1 MASNELKL
9 RVLMDFVDKV
19 TKPLKNMLKG
29 NNDLAKALKD
39 TRSQLSELGKKQKDV
54 AEFRELR
61 AGLAKTTTELK
72 AARDR
77 ANALARGL
85 HAAGP
90 PTKAM
95 IKDFEKAKQAAA
107 KLKEA
112 HQQQAQQVQELRTRL
127 HSAGIETRNLS
138 QHERT
143 LRESIRST
151 TAAMQQQQ
159 TQLERL
165 AQRERQLG
173 EARKKMGA
181 LQNVASNTAVAG
193 YAAKSTGMNIIT
205 DLKGTVDESKK
216 LEGSTNRIQALGLK
230 PHDTQ
235 HAINFAKSMK
245 SYGTSVTDNTQ
256 LMLDAVTIFADGHH
270 AEMAAPIMAKMKFA
284 NEALFGAEKGHENE
298 QKFMN
303 MLKVVEL
310 RGGAAN
316 AETFKAEANMIQK
329 VLTATGGRVGGD
341 QWMDFIK
348 RGGVAA
354 KQLSTNT
361 FFNQMEP
368 LIQEMGGDAV
378 GTGLMSAYQNVY
390 QGKTTVR
397 AARAMTNLGLLDKD
411 KVKYNKIG
419 MVKEF
424 LPGALQ
430 GGDLF
435 KSSPLEWIE
444 KVMLPKLAAK
454 GITDKTQILD
464 TIGTIFTNRTASNLI
479 ATMYLQREQI
489 HKNEKLNQGAEG
501 IDQVFER
508 GKKMTSGHEIEA
520 LARMRDLKLD
530 IGERVMPIYNMAIDA
545 GLRAMASFSQ
555 FMKEHNSATE
565 IIIVTLAVVAGL
577 LVVFG
582 TLAIAVAAVLGPF
595 AMLKFFMTTLGIQ
608 GGLFAG
614 ILGKIAGA
622 LRLVG
627 TAVMFIGRALLMNPI
642 GLAITAIAVAAFLIY
657 QYWEPISA
665 FFGGLWQKVTTAF
678 DGGIGGIT
686 KLLVNWSPLGLLYSA
701 FSAGMGLLGIQ
712 LPADLTTLGG
722 NLMDAL
728 ANAIGGGIDK
738 VKAAVNGGLFG
749 IGALLLNWS
758 PIGLLYSAFRS
769 VLGMLGI
776 QLPAEFST
784 FGNNIIMGL
793 ANGITSGLGTVKDAI
808 VNVASSTVGWFKEK
822 LGIRSPSRVFAE
834 LGGFISEGAAGGIG
848 REQGKVAK
856 AAAALAMLASSSFA
870 PPALAQAYQLNASIT
885 APAFAKAT
893 PIDMRGPLLASTAP
907 GAATGTASA
916 SPSIYNITINAAPGM
931 DAETIARAVSLELD
945 RRERTKQSRIGSRL
959 TD

>member
-9 RVLMDFVDKV
+9 RVLMDFVDKFS
-19 TKPLKNMLKG
+19 KPLQHILKG
-29 NNDLAKALKD
+29 NNDLAKSLKE
-39 TRSQLSELGKKQKDV
+39 TRAQLGELGKKQKEV
-54 AEFRELR
+54 AEFREMR
-61 AGLAKTTTELK
+61 AGLAKTSAELQ
-72 AARDR
+72 AARDKVKS
-77 ANALARGL
+77 LARDL

-95 IKDFEKAKQAAA
+95 VKDFEQAKQAAA

-112 HQQQAQQVQELRTRL
+112 HKQQAQQVQELRTRL
-127 HSAGIETRNLS
+127 ASAGIETRNLS

-143 LRESIRST
+143 LRDNIRNT
-151 TAAMQQQQ
+151 TNAMRQQQ
-159 TQLERL
+159 TQLEQL
-165 AQRERQLG
+165 AQRERSLS

-181 LQNVASNTAVAG
+181 MQNVASNTAVAG
-193 YAAKSTGMNIIT
+193 YAAKSTGMNMIN
-205 DLKGTVDESKK
+205 DLKGTVDESKN
-216 LEGSTNRIQALGLK
+216 LEGSTNRIQALGIK
-230 PHDTQ
+230 PYETQ

-256 LMLDAVTIFADGHH
+256 IMLDAVTIFADGHH
-270 AEMAAPIMAKMKFA
+270 AEMAAPIIAKMKFA

-303 MLKVVEL
+303 MLKVIEL

-316 AETFKAEANMIQK
+316 AETFKNEANMIQK

-390 QGKTTVR
+390 QGKTTVK
-397 AARAMTNLGLLDKD
+397 AAKAMTNLGLLDKS
-411 KVKYNKIG
+411 KVEYNKIG
-419 MVKEF
+419 MVKQF

-454 GITDKTQILD
+454 GITGKEQILD

-479 ATMYLQREQI
+479 ATMYLQRDQI

-501 IDQVFER
+501 IDPVYARAQ
-508 GKKMTSGHEIEA
+508 KMTSGHELEA
-520 LARMRDLKLD
+520 LARMRDLKLE
-530 IGERVMPIYNMAIDA
+530 IGEKVMPAYNMALDV
-545 GLRAMASFSQ
+545 GMRAMASFSK

-565 IIIVTLAVVAGL
+565 IIVVTLSVLAGL

-582 TLAIAVAAVLGPF
+582 SLAIAVAAVLGPF
-595 AMLKFFMTTLGIQ
+595 AMLKFTLSMLNIQTGIFT
-608 GGLFAG
+608 LVF
-614 ILGKIAGA
+614 GKAAAA

-627 TAVMFIGRALLMNPI
+627 SAIMFVGRAMLMNPI
-642 GLAITAIAVAAFLIY
+642 GLAITAIAIAAFLIY

-665 FFGGLWQKVTTAF
+665 FFMGIWAKVKAAF
-678 DGGIGGIT
+678 DGGIGGVT
-686 KLLVNWSPLGLLYSA
+686 KLLVNWSPFGLLYSA

-728 ANAIGGGIDK
+728 ATAVSGGINK
-738 VKAAVNGGLFG
+738 VKAAVDGGLLG

-758 PIGLLYSAFRS
+758 PIGLLYSAFSS

-784 FGNNIIMGL
+784 FGSNIIMGL
-793 ANGITSGLGTVKDAI
+793 ANGITNTMGSVKDAI
-808 VNVASSTVGWFKEK
+808 VNVASNTVGWFKEK
-822 LGIRSPSRVFAE
+822 LGIHSPSRVFDE
-834 LGGFISEGAAGGIG
+834 LGGFISAGAAGGIG

-856 AAAALAMLASSSFA
+856 AVATMAMLATSSFA
-870 PPALAQAYQLNASIT
+870 PPAIAQAFQLNAGFT
-885 APAFAKAT
+885 PPAFANAP
-893 PIDMRGPLLASTAP
+893 PIDMRGPLLAANAP
-907 GAATGTASA
+907 SAAIGAPNAGASV
-916 SPSIYNITINAAPGM
+916 YNITINAAAGM
-931 DAETIARAVSLELD
+931 DADAIARAVSLELD